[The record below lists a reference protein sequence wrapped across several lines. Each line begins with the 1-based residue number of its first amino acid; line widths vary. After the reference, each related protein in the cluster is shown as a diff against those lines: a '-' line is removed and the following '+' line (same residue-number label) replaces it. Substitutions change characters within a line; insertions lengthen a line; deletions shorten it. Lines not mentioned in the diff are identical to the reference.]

1 LAAVQYVF
9 VIALD
14 HRVAPNHGCFS
25 IIDIKTRHGSV
36 VDPKRP
42 AGVSA
47 RTNVSLK
54 VQEATL
60 MAVAKMLPGQ
70 IMAPSHAQISHV
82 AFVGTD
88 PESGRTFIYN
98 DIFGGGSGAR
108 PMKDG
113 RDAQDTHL
121 ARFMNTPTEMI
132 EHEYPVRV
140 HCYELVPDTGGAGR
154 YRGALA
160 LARDVEV
167 LTDKTVFSR
176 YGDRQRFPV
185 KGAEGGG
192 EGQPG
197 AFVLNPHGAARR
209 LKSKGVDEL
218 VRGDVVRIVTPGGG
232 GFGVP
237 ADRDPALIANDLA
250 GGKVSEAHIAA
261 RYGAAMLAEARRI
274 LAARSGG
281 APRAAA
287 E

>member
-1 LAAVQYVF
+1 
-9 VIALD
+9 
-14 HRVAPNHGCFS
+14 
-25 IIDIKTRHGSV
+25 
-36 VDPKRP
+36 
-42 AGVSA
+42 VSA

-60 MAVAKMLPGQ
+60 IAVGKMLPGQ

-82 AFVGTD
+82 AFVGAD
-88 PESGRTFIYN
+88 PDSGRAFVYN
-98 DIFGGGSGAR
+98 DIFGGGAGAR

-140 HCYELVPDTGGAGR
+140 HCYELVPDTGGPGT

-160 LARDVEV
+160 LAREVEV

-185 KGAEGGG
+185 QGAAGGG
-192 EGQPG
+192 EGRPG
-197 AFVLNPHGAARR
+197 AFILNPEGEARR

-218 VRGDVVRIVTPGGG
+218 KRGDVVRIVTPGGG
-232 GFGVP
+232 GFGP
-237 ADRDPALIANDLA
+237 PERRDPALIADDLA
-250 GGKVSEAHIAA
+250 GGKATEAHVAA
-261 RYGAAMLAEARRI
+261 VYGAAALAQARDILARR
-274 LAARSGG
+274 AG
-281 APRAAA
+281 AKPAAA